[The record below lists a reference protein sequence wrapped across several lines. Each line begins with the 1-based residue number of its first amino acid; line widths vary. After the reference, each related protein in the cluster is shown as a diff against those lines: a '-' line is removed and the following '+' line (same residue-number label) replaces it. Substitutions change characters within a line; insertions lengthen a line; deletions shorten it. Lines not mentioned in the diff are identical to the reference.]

1 MRCLDTCDP
10 RIYVALSR
18 KRGSGAAGAGIHLE
32 EALVKL
38 IGETVERSAWA
49 SYNPTPSRV
58 ISSSYES
65 LKRQKHNV
73 VATNFLDVYSE
84 NSLRHHEGTMNGFS
98 LTDVIKWVRC
108 ESLTMPS
115 KQVLLPGQILSRTIR
130 ADERTRGKIF
140 LPGVSTGVAAHIDAR
155 KALLRSI
162 LECYEADAI
171 MTNWYTMRK
180 SPSVDYRGTMME
192 RIIREIM
199 RVRNP
204 SQVQILYITLPR
216 TPVHTFL
223 SLLVNDLVEAI
234 AMFVSSELLLA
245 TDLERHFGTIDPNKI
260 YSLGPNYLYYL
271 RSENKS
277 LIRGLLSDIVDRRR
291 TVKLSE
297 LPNLDSGNAGKNLV
311 WLVNQTSKL
320 SNYAVFQDMTN
331 ANARRLGMF
340 VTGVIIPELTP
351 IQMPSMPCDKSP
363 ALTEYGGV
371 RNIHPHPLS

>member
-223 SLLVNDLVEAI
+223 SLLVNDPGEFPTFSIGLGADFDPVRGAYHSLVEAI

-297 LPNLDSGNAGKNLV
+297 LPNLDSGNAGRISSG
-311 WLVNQTSKL
+311 W
-320 SNYAVFQDMTN
+320 
-331 ANARRLGMF
+331 
-340 VTGVIIPELTP
+340 
-351 IQMPSMPCDKSP
+351 
-363 ALTEYGGV
+363 
-371 RNIHPHPLS
+371 